1 MTQTGASTVAPRPAD
16 PTTAIDEAIARA
28 GARIAPTWPLDRF
41 IAVNPFWGFT
51 DSTPQD
57 VSARLS
63 ALAGSRLLMPRAWY
77 REQWRAGRLNA
88 EHLREAVAQL
98 GSARGVE
105 HLTASLEAEP
115 TATERRARVTDL
127 ADAGVD
133 LARRPAWGDFVTHSL
148 SQFCAA
154 YFDRGQA
161 QLGPGR
167 RDGLYADWRRQALD
181 DRSPSLLMGLRSYR
195 DLACSLPDEPR
206 ALLATALAGLDVAPS
221 EYERYL
227 TALLLDLN
235 GWAAWCAYLRWT
247 ARLEGRSDGDHHV
260 VDLLA
265 LRAAWEWLLYRAG
278 GPGLAARWRAAMATW
293 PAIDRAAAAAQADD
307 WVWHRALEI
316 AYQQALCRQLASAPT
331 APPPGPPNVQALFC
345 IDVRSEV
352 FRRALE
358 AQSPGLQTLGFA
370 GFFGLPLEYQPAAA
384 AGARPQLPGLLAP
397 RLRATD
403 VASPPERAARR
414 ARRLD
419 LKAAWKQFKTGS
431 ASGFGF
437 VETVGPF
444 YAAKLVRDGFGGGQ
458 PTPPPD
464 RAGFSADE
472 YAHRKPR
479 LTGLAGG
486 GPLDPSARCDLA
498 AGILR
503 ATSLTRNFARLIAL
517 IGHGARTANN
527 PHAAG
532 LACGAC
538 GGHSGEVNARAA
550 AALLNEPEVRA
561 GLAARGLDVPAD
573 THFVAGLHDT
583 TSDEVELFDLDEAP
597 TSHRG
602 DLAALRARLDAAA
615 DRARAE
621 RAPRLGLAG
630 LAGDALR
637 VALVARGRDWAQVR
651 PEWGLANNAAFV
663 AAPRE
668 RVRHLDFAGRCF
680 LHDYRHE
687 DDADFATLELIMT
700 APVIVAHWIN
710 FQYYASTV
718 DPERYGSGNKVL
730 HNVVGGN
737 LGVFEG
743 NGGDLR
749 IGLPLQSVHDGA
761 RWVHTPLRLSVFLEA
776 PRPAIE
782 AVLRQHASLRA
793 LVEHEWIYLFQTE
806 ARPAAVWAYRRGAW
820 ARADAPATGA
830 GAPRPA

>member
-1 MTQTGASTVAPRPAD
+1 MIQTHTPAAASRPAD
-16 PTTAIDEAIARA
+16 LTAIDEAIARA
-28 GARIAPTWPLDRF
+28 SARIAPTWPLDRF

-51 DSTPQD
+51 DSTPPD

-77 REQWRAGRLNA
+77 REQWRAGRLNE
-88 EHLREAVAQL
+88 EHLREAIAQT
-98 GSARGVE
+98 GAASSVE
-105 HLTASLEAEP
+105 RLTASLDADPP
-115 TATERRARVTDL
+115 TTERRARVTDL

-133 LARRPAWGDFVTHSL
+133 LGRRPAWGDFVTHSL

-154 YFDRGQA
+154 YFDQGQA
-161 QLGPGR
+161 QLGPSR
-167 RDGLYADWRRQALD
+167 RDGLYADWRRQALA
-181 DRSPSLLMGLRSYR
+181 DRSPALLMGLRSFR
-195 DLACSLPDEPR
+195 DLARTLPGEPR
-206 ALLATALAGLDVAPS
+206 ALLATALAELDVAPA

-247 ARLEGRSDGDHHV
+247 ARLEGRGDGDDPL

-278 GPGLAARWRAAMATW
+278 GPGLAARWRAAMAAW
-293 PAIDRAAAAAQADD
+293 PAIDRAAAVAQADD
-307 WVWHRALEI
+307 WVWHRALEV
-316 AYQQALCRQLASAPT
+316 AYQQALCRQLALPPA
-331 APPPGPPNVQALFC
+331 ARPPGPPDVQAVFC

-358 AQSPGLQTLGFA
+358 TQNPSLQTLGFA
-370 GFFGLPLEYQPAAA
+370 GFFGLPIEYQPVAAT
-384 AGARPQLPGLLAP
+384 GARPQLPGLLAP
-397 RLRATD
+397 RLRVTD
-403 VASPPERAARR
+403 VTAPSERAARR

-437 VETVGPF
+437 VETVGLF
-444 YAAKLVRDGFGGGQ
+444 YGAKLVGDSLGGR

-472 YAHRKPR
+472 YARRKPR
-479 LTGLAGG
+479 LTGLSGDG
-486 GPLDPSARCDLA
+486 GPLDLSARCDLA
-498 AGILR
+498 AAVLR
-503 ATSLTRNFARLIAL
+503 AASLTRDFARLVVL
-517 IGHGARTANN
+517 VGHGARTANN

-532 LACGAC
+532 LECGAC

-561 GLAARGLDVPAD
+561 GLATRGLDVPAD

-597 TSHRG
+597 ASHRG
-602 DLAALRARLDAAA
+602 ALTALRAQLDAAA
-615 DRARAE
+615 HRARAE

-637 VALVARGRDWAQVR
+637 AALVARGRDWSQVR
-651 PEWGLANNAAFV
+651 PEWGLANNAAFI

-687 DDADFATLELIMT
+687 DDTDFATLELIMT
-700 APVIVAHWIN
+700 APLVVAHWIN

-718 DPERYGSGNKVL
+718 DPDRYGSGNKVL
-730 HNVVGGN
+730 HNVVGGH

-761 RWVHTPLRLSVFLEA
+761 RWAHTPLRLSVFLEA

-782 AVLRQHASLRA
+782 AVLRKHAAVRA
-793 LVEHEWIYLFQTE
+793 LVEHEWLYLFQTE

-820 ARADAPATGA
+820 ARADAPAA
-830 GAPRPA
+830 